1 MNRMTEN
8 HRFRLERNEGAHMD
22 SFSILIDFDIQPLT
36 QDKWIQCVFCCS
48 QDFGIIEIALDCL
61 FDEWHIYNDVSI

>member
-1 MNRMTEN
+1 M
-8 HRFRLERNEGAHMD
+8 A

-48 QDFGIIEIALDCL
+48 QDFGIIEIAQDCL
-61 FDEWHIYNDVSI
+61 FDECHIRSYESI

>member
-1 MNRMTEN
+1 
-8 HRFRLERNEGAHMD
+8 MD

-61 FDEWHIYNDVSI
+61 FDEWHIHTYVSI